1 MKKLLD
7 FLRLRKQYDSI
18 KFALILFVCAV
29 FSLTSGIIQ
38 IVSYAS
44 YLDKPCEYILE
55 AYSDS
60 ASLEIALQKI
70 CDTEGAVCASFQY
83 DYIITTGDNKTLMVS
98 ELTQEYLWVCYGIEA
113 ETNSNKV
120 WLNSVA
126 FDEFIGDSESGSVR
140 LSYIVD
146 GKTETAEFI
155 RWESLDSENAYA
167 VSIGTT
173 ASLGNSHTVRVMFDN
188 IDITGTNIRQ
198 IENLG
203 YSISNREDMLLQSH
217 EQEMLLLETKCCIF
231 ATLLSLV
238 GGLAFVEIYNCKKR
252 LWYSQESCCLHA
264 KFCLVYG
271 VNTVISIIYY
281 FNIV

>member
-44 YLDKPCEYILE
+44 YLNKPCEYILE

-83 DYIITTGDNKTLMVS
+83 DYIITTGDKTLMVS
-98 ELTQEYLWVCYGIEA
+98 ELTQEYLRVCYGIEA

-126 FDEFIGDSESGSVR
+126 FDEFIGDSESDSVR

-146 GKTETAEFI
+146 GKTESAEFI
-155 RWESLDSENAYA
+155 RWESLDSENACA

-173 ASLGNSHTVRVMFDN
+173 VSLGNSRTVRVMFDS
-188 IDITGTNIRQ
+188 IDVTGTNIRQ

-203 YSISNREDMLLQSH
+203 YTVSNREDMILESH
-217 EQEMLLLETKCCIF
+217 EQEMVLSEVKYLIIT
-231 ATLLSLV
+231 TVLSLV
-238 GGLAFVEIYNCKKR
+238 GGFAFVR
-252 LWYSQESCCLHA
+252 
-264 KFCLVYG
+264 VYKYE
-271 VNTVISIIYY
+271 TDDSLP
-281 FNIV
+281 

>member
-18 KFALILFVCAV
+18 KLALILFICAV
-29 FSLTSGIIQ
+29 FFLTSGIIQ

-44 YLDKPCEYILE
+44 YLNKPCEYILE

-60 ASLEIALQKI
+60 ASLEIGLQKI

-98 ELTQEYLWVCYGIEA
+98 ELSQEYLRVCYGIESGA
-113 ETNSNKV
+113 SSHKV

-126 FDEFIGDSESGSVR
+126 FDEFIGDSESDSVR

-146 GKTETAEFI
+146 GKTESAEFI
-155 RWESLDSENAYA
+155 RWEPLDSENAYA
-167 VSIGTT
+167 VSVGTT
-173 ASLGNSHTVRVMFDN
+173 VTLGNSRIVRVMFDS
-188 IDITGTNIRQ
+188 IDVTETNARK

-203 YSISNREDMLLQSH
+203 YTVSNREDMLTQSH
-217 EQEMLLLETKCCIF
+217 EQALLFANLKCSIIG
-231 ATLLSLV
+231 AILSLV
-238 GGLAFVEIYNCKKR
+238 GGYAFVEVYKKD
-252 LWYSQESCCLHA
+252 SEPCT
-264 KFCLVYG
+264 K
-271 VNTVISIIYY
+271 
-281 FNIV
+281 

>member
-1 MKKLLD
+1 MRKLRE
-7 FLRLRKQYDSI
+7 FLILRKQYDSI

-44 YLDKPCEYILE
+44 YLNKPCEYILE

-98 ELTQEYLWVCYGIEA
+98 DLSQEYLSMCYGIESG
-113 ETNSNKV
+113 TNSYKV

-126 FDEFIGDSESGSVR
+126 FDEFIGDSESDSVR

-146 GKTETAEFI
+146 GKTESAEFI

-173 ASLGNSHTVRVMFDN
+173 VSLGNSRIVRVMFDS
-188 IDITGTNIRQ
+188 IDVTGTNISQ

-203 YSISNREDMLLQSH
+203 YTVSNREDMILESH
-217 EQEMLLLETKCCIF
+217 EQEMV
-231 ATLLSLV
+231 LSEVKYLIITTV
-238 GGLAFVEIYNCKKR
+238 LSFIGGFAFVRVYKF
-252 LWYSQESCCLHA
+252 ES
-264 KFCLVYG
+264 
-271 VNTVISIIYY
+271 VNTRNVSLK
-281 FNIV
+281 

>member
-29 FSLTSGIIQ
+29 FSLTSGVIQ

-70 CDTEGAVCASFQY
+70 CDTEDAVCASFQY

-98 ELTQEYLWVCYGIEA
+98 DLSQEYLSMCYGIESD
-113 ETNSNKV
+113 TNSKKV
-120 WLNSVA
+120 WLNPVA
-126 FDEFIGDSESGSVR
+126 FDEFIGDSESDSVR

-146 GKTETAEFI
+146 GKTESAEFI

-173 ASLGNSHTVRVMFDN
+173 VSLGNSRTVRVMFDS
-188 IDITGTNIRQ
+188 IDVTGTNIRQ

-203 YSISNREDMLLQSH
+203 YTVSNREDMILESH
-217 EQEMLLLETKCCIF
+217 EQEMV
-231 ATLLSLV
+231 LSEVKYLIITTV
-238 GGLAFVEIYNCKKR
+238 LSFIGGFAFVR
-252 LWYSQESCCLHA
+252 
-264 KFCLVYG
+264 VYRM
-271 VNTVISIIYY
+271 
-281 FNIV
+281 IVKYTKANYIGRM

>member
-44 YLDKPCEYILE
+44 YLNKPCEYILE

-98 ELTQEYLWVCYGIEA
+98 DLSQEYLSMCYGIESD
-113 ETNSNKV
+113 TNSNKV

-126 FDEFIGDSESGSVR
+126 FDEIIGESESDSVR

-146 GKTETAEFI
+146 GKTESAEFI
-155 RWESLDSENAYA
+155 RWEPLDSENAYA

-173 ASLGNSHTVRVMFDN
+173 VTLGNSRTVRVMFDS
-188 IDITGTNIRQ
+188 IDVTGTDVRK

-203 YSISNREDMLLQSH
+203 YTVSNREDMLTQSH
-217 EQEMLLLETKCCIF
+217 EQELLFANLKCSIIG
-231 ATLLSLV
+231 AILSLV
-238 GGLAFVEIYNCKKR
+238 GGYAFVEVYKKD
-252 LWYSQESCCLHA
+252 SEPCT
-264 KFCLVYG
+264 K
-271 VNTVISIIYY
+271 
-281 FNIV
+281 

>member
-7 FLRLRKQYDSI
+7 FLRLRKQHDSI

-29 FSLTSGIIQ
+29 LFLTSGIIQ

-44 YLDKPCEYILE
+44 YLNKPCEYILE

-70 CDTEGAVCASFQY
+70 CDTEGAVNASFQY

-98 ELTQEYLWVCYGIEA
+98 ELSQKYLRVCYGIEA

-126 FDEFIGDSESGSVR
+126 FDEFIGDSESDSVR

-146 GKTETAEFI
+146 GKRESAEFI
-155 RWESLDSENAYA
+155 RWKPLDSENAYA
-167 VSIGTT
+167 VSVGTT
-173 ASLGNSHTVRVMFDN
+173 VSLANSRTVRVMFDS
-188 IDITGTNIRQ
+188 IDVTGTNVRQ

-203 YSISNREDMLLQSH
+203 YTVSNREDMILEFH
-217 EQEMLLLETKCCIF
+217 DQEMILSEVKHCII
-231 ATLLSLV
+231 TTVLSFIGV
-238 GGLAFVEIYNCKKR
+238 FAFVR
-252 LWYSQESCCLHA
+252 
-264 KFCLVYG
+264 VYDFEKAG
-271 VNTVISIIYY
+271 SLP
-281 FNIV
+281 

>member
-18 KFALILFVCAV
+18 KFALMLFVCAV
-29 FSLTSGIIQ
+29 FFLTSGIIQ

-44 YLDKPCEYILE
+44 YLNKPCEYILE

-60 ASLEIALQKI
+60 ASLEIGLQKI

-98 ELTQEYLWVCYGIEA
+98 DLSQEYLSMCYGIESG
-113 ETNSNKV
+113 TNSNKV

-126 FDEFIGDSESGSVR
+126 FDEFIGDSER
-140 LSYIVD
+140 LTYIVD
-146 GKTETAEFI
+146 GKTESAEFI

-173 ASLGNSHTVRVMFDN
+173 VSLGNSRTVRVMFDS
-188 IDITGTNIRQ
+188 IDVTGTNISQ

-203 YSISNREDMLLQSH
+203 YTVSNREDILIQSY
-217 EQEMLLLETKCCIF
+217 EQELLFADVKCSIIGVI
-231 ATLLSLV
+231 LSLV
-238 GGLAFVEIYNCKKR
+238 GGYAFVTVHKR
-252 LWYSQESCCLHA
+252 KE
-264 KFCLVYG
+264 V
-271 VNTVISIIYY
+271 
-281 FNIV
+281 

>member
-18 KFALILFVCAV
+18 KFALMLFVCAV
-29 FSLTSGIIQ
+29 FFLTSGIIQ

-44 YLDKPCEYILE
+44 YLNKPCEYILE

-60 ASLEIALQKI
+60 ASLEIGLQKI
-70 CDTEGAVCASFQY
+70 CDTEGAVCSSFQY

-98 ELTQEYLWVCYGIEA
+98 DLSQEYLSMCYGIESG
-113 ETNSNKV
+113 TNSNKV

-126 FDEFIGDSESGSVR
+126 FDEFIGDSESDSVR
-140 LSYIVD
+140 LTYIVD
-146 GKTETAEFI
+146 GKTESAEFI

-173 ASLGNSHTVRVMFDN
+173 VSLGNSRTVRVMFDS
-188 IDITGTNIRQ
+188 IDVTGTNISQ

-203 YSISNREDMLLQSH
+203 YTVSNREDILIQSY
-217 EQEMLLLETKCCIF
+217 EQELLFADVKCSIIGVI
-231 ATLLSLV
+231 LSLV
-238 GGLAFVEIYNCKKR
+238 GGYAFVTVHKR
-252 LWYSQESCCLHA
+252 KE
-264 KFCLVYG
+264 V
-271 VNTVISIIYY
+271 
-281 FNIV
+281 

>member
-18 KFALILFVCAV
+18 KFALILFLCAV
-29 FSLTSGIIQ
+29 FFLTSGIIQ

-44 YLDKPCEYILE
+44 YLNKPCEYILE

-70 CDTEGAVCASFQY
+70 CDTEGAVSASFQY

-98 ELTQEYLWVCYGIEA
+98 ELSQEYLRVCYGIESGA
-113 ETNSNKV
+113 SSHKV

-126 FDEFIGDSESGSVR
+126 FDEFIGDSESDSVR

-146 GKTETAEFI
+146 GKTESAEFI
-155 RWESLDSENAYA
+155 RWEPLDSENAYA
-167 VSIGTT
+167 VSVGTT
-173 ASLGNSHTVRVMFDN
+173 VTLGNSRIVRVMFDS
-188 IDITGTNIRQ
+188 IDVTETNARK

-203 YSISNREDMLLQSH
+203 YTVSNREDMLTQSH
-217 EQEMLLLETKCCIF
+217 EQALLFANLKCSIIG
-231 ATLLSLV
+231 AILSLV
-238 GGLAFVEIYNCKKR
+238 GGYAFVEVYKKD
-252 LWYSQESCCLHA
+252 SEPCT
-264 KFCLVYG
+264 K
-271 VNTVISIIYY
+271 
-281 FNIV
+281 

>member
-29 FSLTSGIIQ
+29 FSLTSGVIQ

-83 DYIITTGDNKTLMVS
+83 DYIITTGDKTLMVS
-98 ELTQEYLWVCYGIEA
+98 ELTQEYLRVCYGIEA

-126 FDEFIGDSESGSVR
+126 FDEFIGDSESDSVR

-146 GKTETAEFI
+146 GKTESAEFI

-173 ASLGNSHTVRVMFDN
+173 VSLGNSRTVRVMFDS
-188 IDITGTNIRQ
+188 IDVTGTNIRQ

-203 YSISNREDMLLQSH
+203 YTVSNREDMILESH
-217 EQEMLLLETKCCIF
+217 EQEMV
-231 ATLLSLV
+231 LSEVKYLIITTV
-238 GGLAFVEIYNCKKR
+238 LSFIGGFAFVR
-252 LWYSQESCCLHA
+252 
-264 KFCLVYG
+264 VYRM
-271 VNTVISIIYY
+271 
-281 FNIV
+281 IVKYTKANYIGRM